1 MTSRSCILIATQRA
15 NIKLKMATT
24 TPLHLAAV
32 ACVALTIPITF
43 AQPPTNPA
51 PTSAFDV
58 VSIRPTSQDQRGQG
72 PSSTWAIQPDGY
84 RALNQTIW
92 QDIMLAYFPQGL
104 ANWTPDRLKNAPAW
118 IQTEPYDLVAKV
130 APADL
135 AAWRRQGNTLESQP
149 LLRAMLQSLL
159 ADRCK
164 LVVHAIPAE
173 VPALALTVSKRGPQF
188 KPTPPDETIPPG
200 AFPYPEGGA
209 IAMQDQGRTVRFY
222 GVSMERIVVYMTTFS
237 YPRFP
242 IEDRTNL
249 TSRYDITLRKQ
260 DAPPSTSGDDDSGS
274 TLSWDVQSLGLELK
288 PIKISTQTLVI
299 DHIER
304 PSEN

>member
-1 MTSRSCILIATQRA
+1 MSTRTSPRT
-15 NIKLKMATT
+15 
-24 TPLHLAAV
+24 LHLT
-32 ACVALTIPITF
+32 ALLTLTLPMAF
-43 AQPPTNPA
+43 AQQPPTPA
-51 PTSAFDV
+51 KSPAFDV
-58 VSIRPTSQDQRGQG
+58 VSIRPTSPDQRGQG

-92 QDIMLAYFPQGL
+92 QDIMLAYFPEGL

-135 AAWRRQGNTLESQP
+135 PAWRRQGNTLETQP
-149 LLRAMLQSLL
+149 LFRAMLQSLL

-164 LVVHAIPAE
+164 LVVHTIPAE
-173 VPALALTVSKRGPQF
+173 VAGLALTVGKRGPQF
-188 KPTPPDETIPPG
+188 QPAAPDETIPAG

-209 IAMQDQGRTVRFY
+209 LLPQDQYRTIRFY
-222 GVSMERIVVYMTTFS
+222 GVTMERIIVYMTTFS
-237 YPRFP
+237 YPRYP
-242 IEDRTNL
+242 IEDHTGL
-249 TSRYDITLRKQ
+249 TGRYDLTLHKREA
-260 DAPPSTSGDDDSGS
+260 APSASGDDDSGS

-288 PIKISTQTLVI
+288 PIKLPTETIII